1 MDVMHKS
8 NILLIPILVIVVMST
23 LFSCGKSD
31 ISGSHEI
38 LNNLLINEDTSMHKN
53 RLFDAETPYTL
64 CYQNN
69 DGSASLY
76 IFPLPISYKNG
87 NGDLELI
94 DVSLTSV
101 KDTDYKRR
109 GYVFQ
114 TKAGDVKS
122 YYPQKANGEI
132 TITKGDTS
140 LLSFA
145 IDCEPSDECQKAIFR
160 DILGRERSSV
170 IYNSSD
176 DCSFE
181 CVPTSTGTVV
191 NISFDK
197 EPKTGEVSFY
207 FGNQSIQSIS
217 ATNNT
222 AVITP
227 NADPS
232 QICAIRSSYLQDASG
247 NVCFNSMIKG
257 SSYNNGNGY
266 KGTGVKIGIMEAGSG
281 QYDPT
286 CPHLNS
292 IPSSRLI
299 VVNEAGVDGAA
310 IASSITDHATIVT
323 SIVVGQAVTIGS
335 TTYEGVVPLSTVYQM
350 PTRTTA
356 DATRGFEKLVDR
368 GVTVINYSAGIDYDN
383 DYHAFDKEI
392 DALINET
399 GVSFIV
405 AAGNTGNRVMSP
417 GKALNAVTV
426 GNAETVTSSYTS
438 VYSPYSMRHTTS
450 FAEADYLPNKPD
462 ISAPGS
468 YMRVVKT
475 ITGSSNFYLSNGVYP
490 SGTSFAAPIVTGI
503 VAQMQQAGVLGF
515 KRWPGLV
522 KSVLATSADSSK
534 IRNSTSSPADS
545 ANGLNGT
552 WLWEKSGVGLVNAEK
567 AINLTRSGSKWELS
581 YFFEQGQTGNTSEK
595 YFTAGKRL
603 RVALVF
609 EKINNAD
616 ISSSNDFDD
625 IDLRLIDP
633 NGNIVASSVST
644 HDNVIVIDYVI
655 PVSGNYKFRINAFR
669 FVHERFTDLYYYYS
683 WNEY

>member
-1 MDVMHKS
+1 MMNKHLRLFAIVIAVMMLCSVIPVSAAENQEQINWESKISNELLEVMASKTDTDLIPVYIWLNDIDHNVITEAMIKEKEMDPAIYENEERFQKEIVSEIEAQLVSRVGYEAAHYSVDATTNGYILNENGAYHDDSMSLLDRAVQAKTNEYIMAQREISKREHSKYTSRFVVDYIPSQRRIISQGQYIARIIVEATREEIS
-8 NILLIPILVIVVMST
+8 NYAQLTCVSEILLYNEAVPSNTMEKQIGQV
-23 LFSCGKSD
+23 GAGY
-31 ISGSHEI
+31 SG
-38 LNNLLINEDTSMHKN
+38 T
-53 RLFDAETPYTL
+53 
-64 CYQNN
+64 
-69 DGSASLY
+69 
-76 IFPLPISYKNG
+76 
-87 NGDLELI
+87 
-94 DVSLTSV
+94 
-101 KDTDYKRR
+101 
-109 GYVFQ
+109 
-114 TKAGDVKS
+114 
-122 YYPQKANGEI
+122 
-132 TITKGDTS
+132 
-140 LLSFA
+140 
-145 IDCEPSDECQKAIFR
+145 
-160 DILGRERSSV
+160 
-170 IYNSSD
+170 
-176 DCSFE
+176 
-181 CVPTSTGTVV
+181 
-191 NISFDK
+191 
-197 EPKTGEVSFY
+197 
-207 FGNQSIQSIS
+207 
-217 ATNNT
+217 
-222 AVITP
+222 
-227 NADPS
+227 
-232 QICAIRSSYLQDASG
+232 
-247 NVCFNSMIKG
+247 KG

-310 IASSITDHATIVT
+310 IASSITNHATIVT

>member
-1 MDVMHKS
+1 MLRDSCLIPVSAAENQEQINWESKISNELLEVMASKTDTDLIPVYIWLNDIDHNVITEAMIKEKEMDPAIYENEERFQKEIVSEIEAQLVSRVGYEAAHYSVDATTNGYILNENGAYHDDSMSLLDRAVQAKTNEYIMAQREISKREHSKYTSRFVVDYIPSQRRIISQGQYIARIIVEATREEIS
-8 NILLIPILVIVVMST
+8 NYAQLTCVSEILLYNEAVPSNTMEKQIGQV
-23 LFSCGKSD
+23 GAGY
-31 ISGSHEI
+31 SG
-38 LNNLLINEDTSMHKN
+38 T
-53 RLFDAETPYTL
+53 
-64 CYQNN
+64 
-69 DGSASLY
+69 
-76 IFPLPISYKNG
+76 
-87 NGDLELI
+87 
-94 DVSLTSV
+94 
-101 KDTDYKRR
+101 
-109 GYVFQ
+109 
-114 TKAGDVKS
+114 
-122 YYPQKANGEI
+122 
-132 TITKGDTS
+132 
-140 LLSFA
+140 
-145 IDCEPSDECQKAIFR
+145 
-160 DILGRERSSV
+160 
-170 IYNSSD
+170 
-176 DCSFE
+176 
-181 CVPTSTGTVV
+181 
-191 NISFDK
+191 
-197 EPKTGEVSFY
+197 
-207 FGNQSIQSIS
+207 
-217 ATNNT
+217 
-222 AVITP
+222 
-227 NADPS
+227 
-232 QICAIRSSYLQDASG
+232 
-247 NVCFNSMIKG
+247 KG

>member
-1 MDVMHKS
+1 MHKS

-53 RLFDAETPYTL
+53 RLFDVETPYTL

-247 NVCFNSMIKG
+247 NVCFNSMI
-257 SSYNNGNGY
+257 
-266 KGTGVKIGIMEAGSG
+266 
-281 QYDPT
+281 
-286 CPHLNS
+286 
-292 IPSSRLI
+292 R
-299 VVNEAGVDGAA
+299 
-310 IASSITDHATIVT
+310 
-323 SIVVGQAVTIGS
+323 
-335 TTYEGVVPLSTVYQM
+335 
-350 PTRTTA
+350 
-356 DATRGFEKLVDR
+356 FE
-368 GVTVINYSAGIDYDN
+368 
-383 DYHAFDKEI
+383 
-392 DALINET
+392 
-399 GVSFIV
+399 
-405 AAGNTGNRVMSP
+405 
-417 GKALNAVTV
+417 
-426 GNAETVTSSYTS
+426 
-438 VYSPYSMRHTTS
+438 
-450 FAEADYLPNKPD
+450 
-462 ISAPGS
+462 
-468 YMRVVKT
+468 
-475 ITGSSNFYLSNGVYP
+475 
-490 SGTSFAAPIVTGI
+490 
-503 VAQMQQAGVLGF
+503 
-515 KRWPGLV
+515 
-522 KSVLATSADSSK
+522 
-534 IRNSTSSPADS
+534 
-545 ANGLNGT
+545 
-552 WLWEKSGVGLVNAEK
+552 
-567 AINLTRSGSKWELS
+567 
-581 YFFEQGQTGNTSEK
+581 
-595 YFTAGKRL
+595 
-603 RVALVF
+603 
-609 EKINNAD
+609 
-616 ISSSNDFDD
+616 
-625 IDLRLIDP
+625 
-633 NGNIVASSVST
+633 
-644 HDNVIVIDYVI
+644 
-655 PVSGNYKFRINAFR
+655 
-669 FVHERFTDLYYYYS
+669 
-683 WNEY
+683 

>member
-1 MDVMHKS
+1 MMNKHLRLFAIVIAVMMLCSVIPVSAAENQEQINWESKISDELLEVMASKTDTDLIPVYIWLNDIDHNVITEAMIREKEMDPAIYENEERFQKEIVSEIEAQLVSRVGYEATHYSVDATTNGYILNENGAYHDDSMSLLDRAVQAKTNEYIMAQREISKREHSKYTS
-8 NILLIPILVIVVMST
+8 RFVVDHIPSQRRIISQGQYIARIIVEATREEIANYAQLTCVSEILLYNEAVPSNTMEKQIGQV
-23 LFSCGKSD
+23 GAGY
-31 ISGSHEI
+31 SG
-38 LNNLLINEDTSMHKN
+38 T
-53 RLFDAETPYTL
+53 
-64 CYQNN
+64 
-69 DGSASLY
+69 
-76 IFPLPISYKNG
+76 
-87 NGDLELI
+87 
-94 DVSLTSV
+94 
-101 KDTDYKRR
+101 
-109 GYVFQ
+109 
-114 TKAGDVKS
+114 
-122 YYPQKANGEI
+122 
-132 TITKGDTS
+132 
-140 LLSFA
+140 
-145 IDCEPSDECQKAIFR
+145 
-160 DILGRERSSV
+160 
-170 IYNSSD
+170 
-176 DCSFE
+176 
-181 CVPTSTGTVV
+181 
-191 NISFDK
+191 
-197 EPKTGEVSFY
+197 
-207 FGNQSIQSIS
+207 
-217 ATNNT
+217 
-222 AVITP
+222 
-227 NADPS
+227 
-232 QICAIRSSYLQDASG
+232 
-247 NVCFNSMIKG
+247 KG

-310 IASSITDHATIVT
+310 IASSITDHATMVT

-450 FAEADYLPNKPD
+450 FAEAGYLPNKPD

-567 AINLTRSGSKWELS
+567 AINLTRNGSKWELS